1 MTPKLV
7 VPRTVTLVGGGGG
20 GAADSAP
27 GRQVPPS
34 QPISAFADE
43 RAYVLLGDPGSGKTT
58 EFKQAAKAEDGVY
71 VSARRFIRGR
81 VRKPEWLHR
90 TFFIDGL
97 DEMRAGDGD
106 RTPLDDILARL
117 EELDQPRM
125 RVSCRPAAWLAG
137 NDDEELRSL
146 PGYERLLLL
155 RLDPLREAAA
165 ERLLADHGV
174 QDASEFL
181 SEAGDR
187 GLRELL
193 DHPLALGMLAEAFA
207 TDGLWPDSKLKT
219 FEKACRKLA
228 KEHNTRHRA
237 ARKVPVSIDD
247 TISAAGVVTAF
258 FLVGGK
264 EHIPPVGASDTDA
277 DASLRLEELP
287 NKALLH
293 IDRKALT
300 HVLDTKLFSL
310 ADVPGAPVG
319 ALAPYHRSVAEHLA
333 AKYLHER
340 IEGGVPAGRVL
351 ALLAGADGIVVP
363 SLRGLTAWLAT
374 FNSDARRRLLNEIP
388 VDILTSGDPTVFPS
402 DHRQQLVQ
410 ALVQLPRHREFML
423 TRTSPAVRAAL
434 TSPETIDFLRDC
446 IAKNDPEAQPQS
458 IVDFLFAGLASDP
471 SPHHVFSVREAV
483 AVARDD
489 RWTFAVRKQALD
501 AALRIAEQ
509 DDEDIGLL
517 EDVLKDLSAGHVKDM
532 NQDLRG
538 KLIWGLYPRHLLPSQ
553 IPAFLPRSV
562 RGILQWHLSRALADK
577 TEDARVPD
585 VLDALCMVD
594 RDQAHADYPQPFGG
608 ILEEAFVR
616 LLDRGLRVH
625 GDTVAVGRLYD
636 WLSVHPDPERIR
648 AAPSPLE
655 PWLSAHPDSR
665 RALLREH
672 VRREG
677 EDDRKDNR
685 HAHFRMNSLMF
696 LGLSSDEAVAL
707 CLDEAVVAA
716 ATSSDYARRY
726 VELAGADVLT
736 PHGIEWASSRLR
748 SKPELVEYLKRMAE
762 QKAKVQ
768 QAFDSR
774 QAPYRESARQA
785 VLQRRGLLLAG
796 NPSRDLV
803 WDVAAAYLGIRPM
816 EPSLQ
821 PAKRLHRWL
830 AEDGC
835 VPADTSEAVEAA
847 LRTLR
852 QFVYKSSVPNLADL
866 LEVKQEDKVF
876 WIAYPLLA
884 GFDHLGQR
892 EGAIPETFSDDW
904 IQSVLGLHYLTVVM
918 DKGLPRWVGRLLDAK
933 PRLVA
938 ETLVEVLTVR
948 IRGQCDYEEH
958 HLHDLSTH
966 GHADLLNSVLPG
978 LLNAFPVR
986 GTKRHLA
993 KLRTVIEIALHNL
1006 PRDQLREIVK
1016 HKLSFDSMDTAQ
1028 QAVWLGVGVRAWPRH
1043 FVGRAVGFLADKRDV
1058 TVGHL
1063 ADAWASGD
1071 GRAQF
1076 SPRSA
1081 GVGGAF
1087 LLIRRFG
1094 GRYAPEWLSRRSLAE
1109 IEAGRAFLVSAEEDV
1124 HDRASKLVKRCIRY
1138 LAGEPRRSAGRAL
1151 RLLTDDSA
1159 LAPWR
1164 NELERACENQAER
1177 RREVTHRHPSL
1188 ARVGNVLGGGAPVN
1202 AADLAEIVAA
1212 QLRHIREEIRDGN
1225 ADVWR
1230 PFWNEDGHG
1239 RPTGPKP
1246 ENSCRDAL
1254 LWALRQRLKPLD
1266 VDVQPEPHYA
1276 GDKRAD
1282 IRASAPGGNPAIPI
1296 EIKMSD
1302 SRDLWSAAESQ
1313 LVKKYTRDPA
1323 SRGHG
1328 VYLVFWFGE
1337 CTVPQAGTRP
1347 KSPDKLEERL
1357 HEQLSPDQRR
1367 LVRVIVIDVRPR

>member
-7 VPRTVTLVGGGGG
+7 VPRTVTLVGGDDD
-20 GAADSAP
+20 GAAESDP
-27 GRQVPPS
+27 GRQASRS

-58 EFKQAAKAEDGVY
+58 EFERAAKAEDGVY
-71 VSARRFIRGR
+71 VPARRFIRGAA
-81 VRKPEWLHR
+81 RKPEWRRKTL
-90 TFFIDGL
+90 FIDGL

-106 RTPLDDILARL
+106 LCTPLDAIVARL
-117 EELDQPRM
+117 EELDRPRV
-125 RVSCRPAAWLAG
+125 RISCRPAAWLTG

-155 RLDPLREAAA
+155 RLDPLGEAAA
-165 ERLLADHGV
+165 ELLLANHDV
-174 QDASEFL
+174 QDTAQFM
-181 SEAGDR
+181 SEASDR

-193 DHPLALGMLAEAFA
+193 DHPLVLGLLAEAFA
-207 TDGLWPDSKLKT
+207 TDGLWPDSKLET
-219 FEKACRKLA
+219 FEKACRKFA
-228 KEHNTRHRA
+228 NEHNKQHRA
-237 ARKVPVSIDD
+237 ACKVPVSIDD
-247 TISAAGVVTAF
+247 TISATGVLAAF

-264 EHIPPVGASDTDA
+264 DHITPVFDTDA
-277 DASLRLEELP
+277 EASLRLEELP
-287 NKALLH
+287 ARALPH
-293 IDRKALT
+293 GGTKPLT
-300 HVLDTKLFSL
+300 HALGTKLFSL

-319 ALAPYHRSVAEHLA
+319 ALVPYHRSVAEHLA

-363 SLRGLTAWLAT
+363 SLRGLAAWLAT
-374 FNSDARRRLLNEIP
+374 FNSYARRRLLDEIP
-388 VDILTSGDPTVFPS
+388 VDVLTSGDPTVFPS
-402 DHRQQLVQ
+402 EHKQQLLR
-410 ALVQLPRHREFML
+410 ALAQLPRHREFML
-423 TRTSPAVRAAL
+423 PRTSPAVRAAL
-434 TSPETIDFLRDC
+434 TGPETIAFLRSR
-446 IAKNDPEAQPQS
+446 IAENDPEAQPQS

-471 SPHHVFSVREAV
+471 LPDRVFSVREAV

-501 AALRIAEQ
+501 VALRIAEQ

-517 EDVLKDLSAGHVKDM
+517 GDMLKDLSTGHVKDM

-562 RGILQWHLSRALADK
+562 RGILQWHLSRAFADK

-594 RDQAHADYPQPFGG
+594 RSQAHADYPQPFGG

-636 WLSVHPDPERIR
+636 WLSVHPEPQRIR
-648 AAPSPLE
+648 AVSSPLE

-677 EDDRKDNR
+677 EDARKGHR
-685 HAHFRMNSLMF
+685 HAHFRMNSLLF

-716 ATSSDYARRY
+716 ATNSDHAHRY
-726 VELAGADVLT
+726 LDLAGADVLT

-748 SKPELVEYLKRMAE
+748 SKPALVEYLERMAE
-762 QKAKVQ
+762 QKAKMQ

-796 NPSRDLV
+796 NPSPDLV
-803 WDVAAAYLGIRPM
+803 WDVGAAYLGIRPM

-821 PAKRLHRWL
+821 PAERLRSWL
-830 AEDGC
+830 AEDGSA
-835 VPADTSEAVEAA
+835 PDDTSEVVEAA

-852 QFVYKSSVPNLADL
+852 RFVYMNSVPSLAEV
-866 LEVKQEDKVF
+866 LELKREDKMRL
-876 WIAYPLLA
+876 AYPFLA
-884 GFDHLGQR
+884 GLDHLGQR
-892 EGAIPETFSDDW
+892 RGAVAEVFGDDW
-904 IQSVLGLHYLTVVM
+904 IRSALGLHYLTVVM
-918 DKGLPRWVGRLLDAK
+918 DKGLPRWVRRLLDAK
-933 PRLVA
+933 PQLVA

-958 HLHDLSTH
+958 HLLDLSTH
-966 GHADLLNSVLPG
+966 GHADLLNIVLPR
-978 LLNAFPVR
+978 LLSAFPVR

-993 KLRTVIEIALHNL
+993 KLRTVIEIARHDL

-1028 QAVWLGVGVRAWPRH
+1028 QAVWLGVGVRVWPRH
-1043 FVGRAVGFLADKRDV
+1043 FVGRAVGFLTDKRDV
-1058 TVGHL
+1058 TVRHL

-1071 GRAQF
+1071 GQAQF

-1109 IEAGRAFLVSAEEDV
+1109 IEAGRAFPVSAEEDV
-1124 HDRASKLVKRCIRY
+1124 HDRTSKLVKRCIRY

-1151 RLLTDDSA
+1151 RLLADDPA

-1188 ARVGNVLGGGAPVN
+1188 ARVGSVLGGGAPVN

-1254 LWALRQRLKPLD
+1254 LWALRQRLKPLN

-1302 SRDLWSAAESQ
+1302 SGDLWSAAESQ

-1328 VYLVFWFGE
+1328 VYLVFWFGD
-1337 CTVPQAGTRP
+1337 CMAPMTGNRP
-1347 KSPDKLEERL
+1347 KSPDKLQERL

-1367 LVRVIVIDVRPR
+1367 LVRVIVVDVRCS